1 MNFKEIQ
8 NGVTYLI
15 NHDKKL
21 AKVILEAGSC
31 NLKPHKN
38 YYISLLEAIIGQQL
52 SIKAAASIFNRF
64 SAYFAGTPSPLNII
78 ETPPEIL
85 RGLGLSNAKVKYVK
99 DLAEK
104 IENGAVHFNR
114 LGRLSDEQVIQL
126 LTQVKGIGVWTV
138 HMFLIFTLGRPNVLP
153 VGDLGLKKAVQ
164 RVYGLDALP
173 GEDAVAGI
181 AVKYKWAP
189 YCTLATW
196 YLWKSLEL

>member
-15 NHDKKL
+15 NQDKKL
-21 AKVILEAGSC
+21 AKVILEAGRC

-52 SIKAAASIFNRF
+52 SIKAAASIFNKF
-64 SAYFAGTPSPLNII
+64 SAYFAGNPSPLNII
-78 ETPPEIL
+78 ETPAEIL

-104 IENGAVHFNR
+104 IEDGTVHFNR
-114 LGRLSDEQVIQL
+114 LNRLSDEQIIQL
-126 LTQVKGIGVWTV
+126 FTQVKGIGVWTV
-138 HMFLIFTLGRPNVLP
+138 HMFLIFTLGRPNILP

-164 RVYGLDALP
+164 RVYGLNEMP
-173 GEDAVAGI
+173 GEEAVAGI

-189 YCTLATW
+189 YCTIASW
-196 YLWKSLEL
+196 YLWKSLEV